1 MAHAPVNT
9 ETLEAT
15 PASIKLQAGME
26 RALAKAAQC
35 PAGSIAPARTSN
47 SKPSRAR
54 SKQPAEESTSE
65 ATELGE
71 LLMQNS
77 QQVHVSFLGTTLEF
91 EASVQVDANAVSL
104 LITRSAVTWTPPQEQ
119 LLELRCESG
128 EFKCTYIGTRVTFG
142 LRAVLIGFIIL
153 HDD

>member
-1 MAHAPVNT
+1 
-9 ETLEAT
+9 
-15 PASIKLQAGME
+15 ME

-35 PAGSIAPARTSN
+35 PAGSIAPSPARASS
-47 SKPSRAR
+47 SKQPRAR
-54 SKQPAEESTSE
+54 SKQPAAESMSE

-71 LLMQNS
+71 LLLQNS

>member
-1 MAHAPVNT
+1 
-9 ETLEAT
+9 
-15 PASIKLQAGME
+15 ME
-26 RALAKAAQC
+26 RALAAAAHRAQS
-35 PAGSIAPARTSN
+35 PVGAATPRAASKTRT
-47 SKPSRAR
+47 RG
-54 SKQPAEESTSE
+54 KQPAEESTSE
-65 ATELGE
+65 AAELGE
-71 LLMQNS
+71 LLLQNR

-91 EASVQVDANAVSL
+91 EASVQVDVNAVSL